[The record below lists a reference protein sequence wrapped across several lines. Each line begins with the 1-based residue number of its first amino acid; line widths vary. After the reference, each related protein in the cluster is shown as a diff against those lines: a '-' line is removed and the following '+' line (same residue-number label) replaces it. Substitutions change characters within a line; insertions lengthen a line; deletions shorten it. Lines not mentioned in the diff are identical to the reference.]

1 MLRVLFLMISI
12 LGLILP
18 RLGIAQTPLTILHT
32 SEHHGTV
39 QPLENGAYAG
49 LGGMARRAT
58 LIAAIRKEV
67 NNVLVVDSG
76 DLLVGSAFSAVFRG
90 EPDIAAMNLMGY
102 DALAVGNHDFDFG
115 LNHLQ
120 KLKHQA
126 TFPFLCTNVRP
137 RTGNVCQR
145 VVIKTVGPLRIALIG
160 LIGKS
165 NYPDTFNRAAV
176 QELDFQDPIEAARAV
191 IADVR
196 EEAEMV
202 VAITHEETEED
213 LALARAIPALDVI
226 IGGHTPGFDGL
237 ITSNQ
242 TSPAHGR
249 VELAGGGPI
258 FVKTHRQGRTLGRL
272 DVLYHDRTVM
282 VAEAR
287 NIPVAADIPPDPAV
301 SSLVEVYGR
310 RLIVETS
317 RVMGRAEEDLQ
328 GERDVIRSRETN
340 FGDLLADLTRRE
352 TGAEIALIN
361 AGSVRN
367 SLVAGPVT
375 YRHLMEALPF
385 DTSLSVLVVTGA
397 QLRKAMEHSVSR
409 LPQAN
414 ARFLQVSGLACTV
427 DPTAPAGTRI
437 VTLQVNGAPLDPA
450 RRYSVAVTQ
459 FIAEGGD
466 GYQMF
471 VEAAGRRDSDISVRD
486 LLAKALAKG
495 PLRSDGEGRMT
506 RITIQTPSARE
517 RSATDR

>member
-1 MLRVLFLMISI
+1 MPRVFFLMISL
-12 LGLILP
+12 LGLISP

-58 LIAAIRKEV
+58 LIATIRKETDH
-67 NNVLVVDSG
+67 VLVVDSG

-90 EPDIAAMNLMGY
+90 ETDIAAMNLMGY

-120 KLKHQA
+120 KLKQQA

-145 VVIKTVGPLRIALIG
+145 VVIKTVGPIRIALIG
-160 LIGKS
+160 LIGRS
-165 NYPDTFNRAAV
+165 NYPDTFNRAALK
-176 QELDFQDPIEAARAV
+176 ELDFQDPIEAARAV

-196 EEAEMV
+196 EQAEMV

-237 ITSNQ
+237 ITPDQ
-242 TSPAHGR
+242 TSPAQGR
-249 VELAGGGPI
+249 VDLAGGGPI

-287 NIPVAADIPPDPAV
+287 NIPVAADVPPDPAV
-301 SSLVEVYGR
+301 SSLVEAYGR

-340 FGDLLADLTRRE
+340 LGDLLADLTRLE
-352 TGAEIALIN
+352 TGAEVALIN
-361 AGSVRN
+361 SGTVRD

-375 YRHLMEALPF
+375 YRRLMEVLPF
-385 DTSLSVLVVTGA
+385 DTSLSVLTVTGA
-397 QLRKAMEHSVSR
+397 QLRKAMENSVSR
-409 LPQAN
+409 LPQPN
-414 ARFLQVSGLACTV
+414 ARFLQVSGLGCTV
-427 DPTAPAGTRI
+427 DPTAPTGTRI
-437 VTLQVNGAPLDPA
+437 VNLQVNGVPLDPG
-450 RRYSVAVTQ
+450 RRYSVAVTR

-471 VEAAGRRDSDISVRD
+471 VEAAGRRDSDVSVRD
-486 LLAKALAKG
+486 LLAKALAEG
-495 PLRSDGEGRMT
+495 PLRSASEGRMT
-506 RITIQTPSARE
+506 RINMR
-517 RSATDR
+517 